1 MRISDWSS
9 DVCSSDLI
17 DADLVARNYFDM
29 EYGRG
34 VVLRIDAGEG
44 RIAQDGGAQAIFG
57 MQIRAANALIHDF
70 LQAPVAFQAAILPP
84 LPEAGVAAD
93 VLTDWSVSL
102 APPASFGQH
111 LGNGC

>member
-1 MRISDWSS
+1 
-9 DVCSSDLI
+9 
-17 DADLVARNYFDM
+17 M

-70 LQAPVAFQAAILPP
+70 LQAPVAFPAAILPP
-84 LPEAGVAAD
+84 LHEDGDDAG
-93 VLTDWSVSL
+93 VLTDWSVSPGAHAAVGTNWGDGVL
-102 APPASFGQH
+102 RTRAFLLFIGFYAGPEFFHRA
-111 LGNGC
+111 